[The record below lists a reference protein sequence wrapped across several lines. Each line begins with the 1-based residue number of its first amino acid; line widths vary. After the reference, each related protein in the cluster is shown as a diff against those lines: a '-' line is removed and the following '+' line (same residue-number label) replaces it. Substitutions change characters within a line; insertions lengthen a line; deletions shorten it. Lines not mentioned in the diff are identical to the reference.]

1 MQLKKYVRPVLGG
14 GAAVLGILVFV
25 FIGLPLGLPFLLA
38 WLLSAAAEPAV
49 AALGRRTKLPRAVRS
64 AACMTALFLIL
75 GAVLWFF
82 LRILWQ
88 ELRLFVL
95 RLPALLQG
103 LQEPMA
109 RLRLGLEAMADRTPP
124 EFAGVL
130 RSRIANLFTGSS
142 LVLSTLSQKLTGL
155 ISALL
160 AKLPGLLVGLV
171 TTVVAAY
178 MLSAA
183 LPEVKAWV
191 RGRLREPWLS
201 RIRRFRGHI
210 RRALGGWVRA
220 QLKLMGVI
228 FLLLS
233 LGLWLLGED
242 FALLFAGIIAVL
254 DALPVLGTGT
264 VLIPWAL
271 FSFLRGVPGK
281 GFGLLILYVV
291 CSFTRS
297 ALEPRLVGRQL
308 GLHPLL
314 TLMAFYAG
322 FRLLGVAGMLLG
334 PILAI
339 LAKHLISGAEPRP
352 ADG

>member
-1 MQLKKYVRPVLGG
+1 MTGLFLGLGG
-14 GAAVLGILVFV
+14 
-25 FIGLPLGLPFLLA
+25 
-38 WLLSAAAEPAV
+38 
-49 AALGRRTKLPRAVRS
+49 
-64 AACMTALFLIL
+64 
-75 GAVLWFF
+75 VLWFL

-88 ELRLFVL
+88 ELRLLVL
-95 RLPALLQG
+95 RLPALLRE

-109 RLRLGLEAMADRTPP
+109 RLRLGLERLADRTPP
-124 EFAGVL
+124 ELSMIL
-130 RSRIANLFTGSS
+130 RARIAELFTGSS
-142 LVLSTLSQKLTGL
+142 LVLSTLSQRLTVL
-155 ISALL
+155 LSSVL

-178 MLSAA
+178 MLSSS
-183 LPEVKAWV
+183 LPEVKAWLRRRLPAPWQARLRRV
-191 RGRLREPWLS
+191 RGHL
-201 RIRRFRGHI
+201 

-220 QLKLMGVI
+220 QCKLMGII

-242 FALLFAGIIAVL
+242 FALLFAGIIAL
-254 DALPVLGTGT
+254 MDALPVLGTGT

-271 FSFLRGVPGK
+271 VCFLREQAAK
-281 GFGLLILYVV
+281 GFGLLLLYAL

-314 TLMAFYAG
+314 TLMAFYIG
-322 FRLLGVAGMLLG
+322 YRLIGVAGMLLF

-339 LAKHLISGAEPRP
+339 LGKQLLSCREAKTAEK
-352 ADG
+352 